1 VHGDVPL
8 DGSARGVR
16 ADPWSRIAVLA
27 LAVTVVAVLLGDV
40 TSPRRRAVAIGLLAV
55 AACWCLLVRP
65 RLPDDRL
72 ELRWR
77 VPFLGVLF
85 VLHVGAVLAAP
96 TATFALFA
104 FVPMVYASL
113 PLWWALPPAALFVGV
128 WPVTEWLIAGSP
140 SRVLLLTALILVFS
154 HAFAWAI
161 DRMVGQAEELRETR
175 ESYARLSHDAGV
187 AAERAR
193 MAGEIHDTLAQGFTS
208 IVTLVQAAESRLDGD
223 HEAARRYL
231 ALAAGTARE
240 NLAEARALVEATTP
254 AELSGR
260 SLDDALGRQV
270 ERLAEE
276 LGITAER
283 STTGTPRPLPT
294 SVEVVLL
301 RSAQEALNNVRKHA
315 AASRATL
322 ELRFGA
328 ASVRLLVRDDGRGVG
343 ERPEGFGLRGMRAR
357 AEQVGGSLVVRGEP
371 AGGTTVDLEV
381 PL

>member
-1 VHGDVPL
+1 MRV
-8 DGSARGVR
+8 
-16 ADPWSRIAVLA
+16 DPWSRFALVA
-27 LAVTVVAVLLGDV
+27 LAVTVVAVLLGDGV
-40 TSPRRRAVAIGLLAV
+40 SARRQAVATGLLV
-55 AACWCLLVRP
+55 LAACWCLLVRP

-85 VLHVGAVLAAP
+85 VLHVCAVLAAP
-96 TATFALFA
+96 SATFALFA
-104 FVPMVYASL
+104 HVPLVYASL
-113 PLWWALPPAALFVGV
+113 PLWWALPPAVLFVGV
-128 WPVTEWLIAGSP
+128 WPVTGWLTTGFP
-140 SRVLLLTALILVFS
+140 SGVFPLTALVVVLS

-175 ESYARLSHDAGV
+175 ENYARLSHEAGV

-208 IVTLVQAAESRLDGD
+208 VVTLVQAAESRLDGD
-223 HEAARRYL
+223 PEAARRYL

-240 NLAEARALVEATTP
+240 NLAEARALVETTTP
-254 AELSGR
+254 AQLSGR
-260 SLDDALGRQV
+260 SLDDALERQV
-270 ERLAEE
+270 ARLAEE
-276 LGITAER
+276 LGITTER

-294 SVEVVLL
+294 PVEVVLL

-315 AASRATL
+315 GASHVTL
-322 ELRFGA
+322 ELRFGP